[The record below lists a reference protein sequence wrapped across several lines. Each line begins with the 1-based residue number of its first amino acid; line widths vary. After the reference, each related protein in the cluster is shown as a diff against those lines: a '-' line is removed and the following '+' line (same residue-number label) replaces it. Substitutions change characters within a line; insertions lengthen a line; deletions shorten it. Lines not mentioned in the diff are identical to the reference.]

1 MDQVDE
7 LLSTSQAFDALLGL
21 ELLEVTPELVRGNVA
36 VRPELLQPMGLVH
49 GGVYA
54 SIAESLASRGTAAA
68 VLRDGGY
75 VVGLSNHTSFLRPTG
90 EGVIAASARPV
101 HRGRSTWVW
110 DVELLDGEQRR
121 CAISRVTIAVR
132 WQDAAP

>member
-1 MDQVDE
+1 VDQVEE
-7 LLSTSQAFDALLGL
+7 LLRTSQAFDALLGL
-21 ELLEVTPELVRGNVA
+21 ELLEVTPELVRGSLV

-54 SIAESLASRGTAAA
+54 SIAESLASRGTAAG

-75 VVGLSNHTSFLRPTG
+75 VVGLSNHTSFLRPVSDG
-90 EGVIAASARPV
+90 AIAALARAV
-101 HRGRSTWVW
+101 HRGRTTWVW
-110 DVELLDGEQRR
+110 DVELLDAQARR

-132 WQDAAP
+132 WQDAAQ

>member
-1 MDQVDE
+1 MDE
-7 LLSTSQAFDALLGL
+7 LLRTSQAFETLLGL
-21 ELLEVTPELVRGNVA
+21 ELLEVTPELVRGSLA

-54 SIAESLASRGTAAA
+54 SIAESLASRGTAAG

-75 VVGLSNHTSFLRPTG
+75 VVGLSNHTSFLRPVSDG
-90 EGVIAASARPV
+90 AIAALARVV
-101 HRGRSTWVW
+101 HRGRTTWVW
-110 DVELLDGEQRR
+110 DVELLDEQERR